1 LARGEGAAIM
11 AGFQGQLEEL
21 FAPVGGTLRRMFGGI
36 GVFKAGLMFAL
47 VAADILYMK
56 ADEATA
62 PRFAAEGFG
71 QWIYPG
77 RDRPVPMPY
86 WQVPDR
92 LFDDADEF
100 REWALIAFDAA
111 ERTKKPKAKAKAPK
125 KPGGQARK
133 PPKKAPKPAEKVSAK
148 KRPPAK
154 KSKTEKKRAP
164 KRR

>member
-1 LARGEGAAIM
+1 M
-11 AGFQGQLEEL
+11 AGFQDQLEEL
-21 FAPVGGTLRRMFGGI
+21 FATIEGATLRRMFGGI
-36 GVFKAGLMFAL
+36 GVFKDGLMFAL
-47 VAADILYMK
+47 VADDILYMK

-111 ERTKKPKAKAKAPK
+111 ERTKKQPKAKKPAKKVAK
-125 KPGGQARK
+125 LARK
-133 PPKKAPKPAEKVSAK
+133 PVAKKATPAKRAVAKKKPKK
-148 KRPPAK
+148 
-154 KSKTEKKRAP
+154 KTAP

>member
-1 LARGEGAAIM
+1 M
-11 AGFQGQLEEL
+11 AGFQDQLEEL
-21 FAPVGGTLRRMFGGI
+21 FATIEGATLRRMFGGI
-36 GVFKAGLMFAL
+36 GVFKDGLMFAL
-47 VAADILYMK
+47 VADDVLYMK

-100 REWALIAFDAA
+100 REWALVAFEAA
-111 ERTKKPKAKAKAPK
+111 ERTKKPAKGAK
-125 KPGGQARK
+125 
-133 PPKKAPKPAEKVSAK
+133 KKATASTPVKQAGRRAGKTTAK
-148 KRPPAK
+148 PAK
-154 KSKTEKKRAP
+154 KIAARKTPAAKRAPAKKPKAKTAP